1 LSGFTWWTSE
11 MSFKVLKPGVQA
23 TLQAAPRSGTRHL
36 GVPASGPADELSM
49 ALANRLVG
57 NPSSA
62 CALELSFGLVSLEA
76 DADCAIAFTGA
87 PVEIELAGDK
97 VPMHRTLYIHGG
109 ETVSVGAAEA
119 GARLYMAVSGGF
131 LADDFLG
138 SASTCLPAMVGGLKG
153 RALRAGDTLST
164 GESEPSADVETPANM
179 HQAFTHAFALRCVD
193 GPDAE
198 LISGWESG
206 QDYAATRRADRT
218 GIEIAGSWPPLSNA
232 GLKPSAPVFPGAVQ
246 LTPSGNAFILLP
258 DSQTTGGYPHVL
270 QVTRADRHL
279 LGQIRP
285 GDRVHFLKRTPEEA
299 ADDLRRKTAYFRDWL
314 PDLVL

>member
-1 LSGFTWWTSE
+1 

-23 TLQAAPRSGTRHL
+23 TLQASPRCGTRHL
-36 GVPASGPADELSM
+36 GVPASGPADGLSM

-62 CALELSFGLVSLEA
+62 CALELPFGLVSLEA
-76 DADCAIAFTGA
+76 DTDCAIAFTGA
-87 PVEIELAGDK
+87 PAEIELAGNK
-97 VPMHRTLYIHGG
+97 VPMHRTLNICAG
-109 ETVSVGAAEA
+109 EAVSVGAAET

-131 LADDFLG
+131 LANDFLG
-138 SASTCLPAMVGGLKG
+138 SASTCLPAMAGGLMG
-153 RALRAGDTLST
+153 RALRAGDVLGTRDA
-164 GESEPSADVETPANM
+164 EPSADVLETPANM
-179 HQAFTHAFALRCVD
+179 LQAFTHAFALRCVD
-193 GPDAE
+193 GPDVE
-198 LISGWESG
+198 RIPGWESQ
-206 QDYAATRRADRT
+206 QDYVATRRADRT

-246 LTPSGNAFILLP
+246 LTPSGNAFVLLS

-270 QVTRADRHL
+270 QVIRADRHL

-285 GDRVHFLKRTPEEA
+285 GDRVHFLKRTPDEA